1 MVNQEHKLTVDDL
14 IIVYLIEKT
23 KQGYIPEVTEE
34 EFMDFLKYFI
44 SKKEIQDM
52 LWDYNQLINR
62 LIERKNKEDW
72 FDDPHIEFTQDG
84 ILKPNYKLSL
94 YDESVINPYFMSKRR
109 KQEIKD
115 YVTEYLKK
123 FPKRTLTIS
132 DEKNIVPKEECKLSS
147 ALLMEYLWKYYID
160 KKTEERKYPKQCNDI
175 IKYLIEEELAPK
187 IELES
192 VREKYLNFYLDFA
205 RKVSCLLDRDP
216 NLKIDNYWSHFLAYS
231 NYQIITNDS
240 QENIL
245 RSFCEEYGNNFQID
259 FSTLTMYVDNLD
271 RLRYYFS
278 DGENKNFQT
287 NTHAKKLVK
296 AIASKSK

>member
-1 MVNQEHKLTVDDL
+1 
-14 IIVYLIEKT
+14 
-23 KQGYIPEVTEE
+23 
-34 EFMDFLKYFI
+34 
-44 SKKEIQDM
+44 M

-62 LIERKNKEDW
+62 LIERKNKEEW
-72 FDDPHIEFTQDG
+72 LEDPHIDFTQDG
-84 ILKPNYKLSL
+84 ILKPNYKLCL
-94 YDESVINPYFMSKRR
+94 YDESIIDPYFILKRR
-109 KQEIKD
+109 KKEIID

-123 FPKRTLTIS
+123 SPKRTLTIS
-132 DEKNIVPKEECKLSS
+132 DEKNIVPKEACKLSS

-160 KKTEERKYPKQCNDI
+160 KQIKERKYPKQCTDI

-205 RKVSCLLDRDP
+205 RKTSCLLDRDSK
-216 NLKIDNYWSHFLAYS
+216 LRIDNYKSRFLAYS

-245 RSFCEEYGNNFQID
+245 RSFCEEYRNKFQID
-259 FSTLTMYVDNLD
+259 FSMKAMYVDYLD
-271 RLRYYFS
+271 RLRYHFP

-287 NTHAKKLVK
+287 NDHAKKLVK
-296 AIASKSK
+296 AIESKSK